1 MQQQYVGR
9 LSNIVEPPP
18 SAPGPFDGVIG
29 VREIWAIIVQRRR
42 FILSFILLSALA
54 ISLAAFSMQD
64 TYVGESALVLERND
78 SRMLEAISQ
87 LESEQRDRAS
97 IETEMDIITSRVFAG
112 RVVDALNLVQQPWF
126 NTYLKTEDSEKSK
139 PLVSRVLSGIK
150 QGVRSVLGMD
160 DSSGEAG
167 LPDKAVQRDR
177 AITSLLR
184 TLGVTRSGESFA
196 VTVRVASPD
205 PELSATLANTV
216 ADVYVSWSR
225 DLKREALSEAV
236 DFLRDRASQIAA
248 RIAANEREIA
258 DFSRD
263 HELAAEARDDLLRQQ
278 VEEMNTQLTGA
289 RFERD
294 GIHASL
300 EQAMSAIAEPIAI
313 EGSALDSPLLITL
326 RGEKAGLLR
335 QRAQYASNL
344 AEGHPQI
351 LETDAQIASITAQ
364 IEAEIRR
371 IVEDLSGKEKV
382 TSERIK
388 ALETQ
393 IAEMQM
399 KVRQRSLAEIR
410 LRELDRDLL
419 ADQKLH
425 DLVVARL
432 GELDPFA
439 DTARP
444 SARVVSVAAVPTEPS
459 FPQRGPVLVGGVAGA
474 TILAIIIAI
483 MFEATDH
490 KVRSGHRI
498 AQVSQLPNLASIP
511 QAKKRWFSKASTMLE
526 NLCMKPNSTLA
537 ESFRSLYLSFRTRSL
552 GANSILLVASPLP
565 GDGASSVA
573 QGIAYAAARNGART
587 IYVDLDCQ
595 MPKQRDDEVFASYQ
609 GTENASGKPY
619 LGEIQAVPSV
629 KLLDVLRPSEMDD
642 RGPTGS
648 IRDMEW
654 APALL
659 QELRGSYDL
668 IVVGAAPVLLVEDA
682 SWLSTFADAVL
693 LVVRFGS
700 TTERE
705 LLGATWRLNNVRAPL
720 IGTVLNGVDPHA
732 RSQTESLGAVSYPHY
747 AKAYFE
753 N

>member
-1 MQQQYVGR
+1 M
-9 LSNIVEPPP
+9 
-18 SAPGPFDGVIG
+18 
-29 VREIWAIIVQRRR
+29 
-42 FILSFILLSALA
+42 
-54 ISLAAFSMQD
+54 
-64 TYVGESALVLERND
+64 
-78 SRMLEAISQ
+78 
-87 LESEQRDRAS
+87 
-97 IETEMDIITSRVFAG
+97 
-112 RVVDALNLVQQPWF
+112 
-126 NTYLKTEDSEKSK
+126 
-139 PLVSRVLSGIK
+139 
-150 QGVRSVLGMD
+150 LGMD

-236 DFLRDRASQIAA
+236 DFLRERASQIAA

-526 NLCMKPNSTLA
+526 SLCMKPNSTLA

-732 RSQTESLGAVSYPHY
+732 RSQTESARSGELSALRQGVFRELTARRPRPSRSGRGRGRRGLIPPSHR
-747 AKAYFE
+747 
-753 N
+753 